1 MLQTMVCNLNAVGQ
15 KEDALKL
22 QQRLLSTF
30 VIVQDDSSDESESNA
45 DSLDHIDIDSL
56 SQI

>member
-1 MLQTMVCNLNAVGQ
+1 MVCNLNAVGQ